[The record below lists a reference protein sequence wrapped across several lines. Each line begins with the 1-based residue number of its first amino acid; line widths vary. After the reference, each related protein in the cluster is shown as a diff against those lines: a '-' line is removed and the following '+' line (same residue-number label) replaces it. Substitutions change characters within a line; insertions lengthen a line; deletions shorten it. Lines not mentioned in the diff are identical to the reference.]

1 LFPDIRQE
9 PMTSDHD
16 SFDIQAIESRWRTRW
31 RADRLWDVDVDLLSE
46 DDKFY
51 NLVEFPYP
59 SAEGLH
65 VGHAYTYCGADTMG
79 RYLRMRGKK
88 VFQPIGFDSFGIHT
102 ENFALRTGRHPKT
115 LTARTIANYR
125 RQLDHMGIAWNW
137 NHEIVTSDPE
147 YYRWTQWIF
156 LKLYESG
163 LAVREE
169 ASVVWCPTCLT
180 VLAHEQLEGERCERC
195 HTLVTERV
203 MKQWFLRITA
213 YADAL
218 LDGLDDLRWP
228 PLAKELQRD
237 WIGRSFGIDVD
248 FHAPDCDM
256 VLTAFSTRPETI
268 FGVTFLAVSPAH
280 PAAHTL
286 SDSDGV
292 PRADGFS
299 GVHAINPATQ
309 QRVPIYVADYVVS
322 EYGTGVV
329 MGVPAHDE
337 RDHRFA
343 LERHLPIKP
352 VIRPAEPNDGRL
364 PWTGRGILA
373 DSGAF
378 TGQRSSE
385 AADAIASWLEEL
397 GSGRRVTRYRMH
409 DWLIS
414 RQRYWGPPIPILYC
428 EQCGTVPVPEDQLP
442 VLLPEVDDIRP
453 TGTAASPLARIE
465 SFVNAT
471 CPVCSGPAKRET
483 DVSDTFLDSAW
494 YYLRYPSSDRNDVP
508 WDPQRTRRLLPV
520 DLYAGGRE
528 HVMRHHLYA
537 RFVARA
543 LHSLGCIDF
552 EEPFPNLCLHGLLIK
567 DGAKM
572 SKSRGNVVVPDDYVA
587 QVGAD
592 NLRMYLLFCGTWTEG
607 GDFRDDGLAGM
618 VRFYRRVWRLITSEH
633 KPGAGG
639 VDLKTLDKTISRV
652 QDGIENLKFNT
663 AIASLM
669 ELVRWTSK
677 EKPAMAVE
685 EWGRVSKAIVL
696 LLAPFA
702 PHLAEELWCRLG
714 QEYSVHLKAWP
725 AIDESLLEEDFVTL
739 IVQVDGKKRDVF
751 SVPADLNEQSA
762 VMRALEREN
771 VRRCLG
777 SRRPRSVV
785 YIPNR
790 VVNLVL

>member
-1 LFPDIRQE
+1 
-9 PMTSDHD
+9 MTQDHD
-16 SFDIQAIESRWRTRW
+16 SLDQQAIESRWRTRW
-31 RADRLWDVDVDLLSE
+31 RADRVWDVDVEVLSGDE
-46 DDKFY
+46 KFY

-65 VGHAYTYCGADTMG
+65 VGHAYTYCGADTIG

-102 ENFALRTGRHPKT
+102 ENFALRTGKHPKS
-115 LTARTIANYR
+115 LTARTIATYR

-137 NHEIVTSDPE
+137 SHEVVTSDPD

-156 LKLYESG
+156 LKLYGAG
-163 LAVREE
+163 LAVRKE
-169 ASVVWCPTCLT
+169 ASVVWCPSCLT

-203 MKQWFLRITA
+203 MMQWFLRITA

-228 PLAKELQRD
+228 PLAKQLQRD
-237 WIGRSFGIDVD
+237 WIGRSFGVDVD
-248 FHAPDCDM
+248 FRVSERDM
-256 VLTAFSTRPETI
+256 VLTAFTTRPDTV
-268 FGVTFLAVSPAH
+268 FGVTYLALSASH
-280 PAAHTL
+280 PAARALTGN
-286 SDSDGV
+286 DGSL
-292 PRADGFS
+292 PADGFS
-299 GVHAINPATQ
+299 GVYAIHPATQ

-322 EYGTGVV
+322 DYGTGVV

-343 LERHLPIKP
+343 LERGLPIKA
-352 VIRPAEPNDGRL
+352 VIRPIEADDGRL
-364 PWTGRGILA
+364 PWTGDGILT

-385 AADAIASWLEEL
+385 AADGIASWLEERC
-397 GSGRRVTRYRMH
+397 GGQRVTRYRMH

-428 EQCGTVPVPEDQLP
+428 DDCGTVPVPEDELP
-442 VLLPEVDDIRP
+442 VLLPDVDDIRP
-453 TGTAASPLARIE
+453 TGTAASPLARIS
-465 SFVNAT
+465 SFVDAP
-471 CPVCSGPAKRET
+471 CPVCGGAAKRET
-483 DVSDTFLDSAW
+483 DVSDTFFDSAW
-494 YYLRYPSSDRNDVP
+494 YYLRYPSTGRDDVP
-508 WDPQRTRRLLPV
+508 WEPQRTRRLLPV

-537 RFVARA
+537 RFLARA
-543 LHSLGCIDF
+543 LHDLGCIDF

-592 NLRMYLLFCGTWTEG
+592 NLRMYLLFCGSWTEG
-607 GDFRDDGLAGM
+607 GDFRDDGLAGI
-618 VRFYRRVWRLITSEH
+618 VRFSTRVWRLVTNGHE
-633 KPGAGG
+633 PRAGG
-639 VDLKTLDKTISRV
+639 VDLSMLDKTISRV
-652 QDGIENLKFNT
+652 QRDIENLKFNT

-669 ELVRWTSK
+669 ELVRWASK
-677 EKPAMAVE
+677 EKSAMAAE
-685 EWGRVSKAIVL
+685 EWGRVSKGIVL

-714 QEYSVHLKAWP
+714 REYSVHLKPWP
-725 AIDESLLEEDFVTL
+725 AIDESLLKEDFVTL
-739 IVQVDGKKRDVF
+739 IAQVDGKKRDAF
-751 SVPADLNEQSA
+751 PVPADLDEQSA
-762 VMRALEREN
+762 VRLALEREN
-771 VRRCLG
+771 VRRCLDR
-777 SRRPRSVV
+777 RRPRSVV
-785 YIPNR
+785 YVPNR